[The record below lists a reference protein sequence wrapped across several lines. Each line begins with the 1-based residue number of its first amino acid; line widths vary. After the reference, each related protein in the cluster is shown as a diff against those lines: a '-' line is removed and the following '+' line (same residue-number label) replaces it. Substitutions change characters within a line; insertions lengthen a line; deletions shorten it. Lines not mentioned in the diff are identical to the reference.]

1 MERRSFTWHG
11 KFTAAV
17 DKIPEDKRMELIMA
31 VIHYGTDGIEPQLE
45 FPYDAI
51 FESFR
56 EDIDYSIKCRENGKK
71 GAEARKNKGGK
82 KPPQNPA
89 AKPTEPP
96 LEGGL
101 ATIHTYIQTNKE
113 KINKKENLGE
123 EKTDASTTKPDVV
136 RCSYCGTEV
145 KKRQTS
151 IGSAK
156 PYWVYVCEQ
165 GHACDSAG
173 NAKNHGGAQ

>member
-71 GAEARKNKGGK
+71 GAEARKNKGGE
-82 KPPQNPA
+82 KPPKNPA

-101 ATIHTYIQTNKE
+101 ATIQTNKQTNKE

-123 EKTDASTTKPDVV
+123 EKTGVSTTKPDSP
-136 RCSYCGTEV
+136 RCSLCGSET
-145 KKRQTS
+145 KRRPVF
-151 IGSAK
+151 GSDK
-156 PYWVYVCEQ
+156 QVYVCLH
-165 GHACDSAG
+165 GHVCDAQG